1 MHLLHLPLDS
11 RTPPKIHILNNFEFE
26 NMLLSP
32 SQPDCLVLD
41 FAHLTNSKFM
51 RGLLKKTKYC
61 SQISLLPSNS
71 KHYNTVK
78 ERYKVEIDEKT
89 MQSSPPPHTLCS
101 LASTHTT
108 VKSNATVHTLCSQL

>member
-1 MHLLHLPLDS
+1 MVGRDVSKTKKQKDSRQKKLNKRGVGWMHILHLLLDR
-11 RTPPKIHILNNFEFE
+11 RTPHKIHILNNFEFE

-89 MQSSPPPHTLCS
+89 MR
-101 LASTHTT
+101 
-108 VKSNATVHTLCSQL
+108 